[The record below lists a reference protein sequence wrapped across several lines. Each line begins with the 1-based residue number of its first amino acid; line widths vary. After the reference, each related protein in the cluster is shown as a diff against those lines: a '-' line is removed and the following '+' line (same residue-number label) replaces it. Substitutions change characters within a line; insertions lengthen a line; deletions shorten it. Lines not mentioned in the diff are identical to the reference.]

1 MERAREEAMES
12 IAPAEPSRGQE
23 GLYLY
28 CVALSTEAR
37 TPEAIGEAIGIEGC
51 EVLGVAWK
59 DLCAAV
65 HHCPAEPYQ
74 SKDAEVVASWVTAHH
89 RVVDAAWRRWGTVLP
104 LTFNTIIK
112 GSPGGGPGR
121 DARACL
127 LAWLGA
133 ERQVLKAKLEAL
145 EGKAEYGVQ
154 VSWDP
159 KVVTRQVAQS
169 DAQIR
174 ALEEQIKAKSPGV
187 AYMHRQRLE
196 ALLKQRTEA
205 MAAAECTALY
215 GRIARL
221 VGDVRVEKPK
231 ADPGQLQMLLNLSCL
246 VSQAQLP
253 HLKAEHD
260 RLNGMEGFSTRLIG
274 PMPPYSFC

>member
-1 MERAREEAMES
+1 MQRAIEKARESSALT
-12 IAPAEPSRGQE
+12 EPSSGQA

-28 CVALSTEAR
+28 CVGLSSEAGA
-37 TPEAIGEAIGIEGC
+37 PEALGEAIGIEGC
-51 EVLGVAWK
+51 EVLGVAWG

-65 HHCPAEPYQ
+65 HHCPAAPYQ
-74 SKDAEVVASWVTAHH
+74 SEDAEVVASWVTAHH
-89 RVVDAAWRRWGTVLP
+89 RVVETAWRRWGTVLP

-112 GSPGGGPGR
+112 GEPGGEPGR
-121 DARACL
+121 DAGACL

-145 EGKAEYGVQ
+145 AGKAEYGIQ

-159 KVVTRQVAQS
+159 QVVTRRVAQS
-169 DAQIR
+169 DAQVR
-174 ALEEQIKAKSPGV
+174 ALEEQIKAKPPGA

-196 ALLKQRTEA
+196 ALLKEKTEA
-205 MAAAECTALY
+205 MATAECTALY

-231 ADPGQLQMLLNLSCL
+231 ADPGQLQMLVNLSCL

-253 HLKAEHD
+253 RLKAEHD
-260 RLNGMEGFSTRLIG
+260 RLSGMEGFSTRLIG
-274 PMPPYSFC
+274 PLPPYSFC